1 MSDFI
6 IFKCPW
12 NFPSLG
18 VLRNPFAL
26 LSWLNTSELQI
37 CHGSRSTSLA
47 TLSQLFSFS
56 LAFCMILQTVFFWK
70 SVMGLQHEWCKI
82 RKSYNTFWK
91 QHQHDKS
98 RASQLSF
105 PLCSYSP
112 TDIIVIFVRIFQSV
126 FSFPAVCLLPFG
138 WSVCRTLYCYL
149 RVPSFTRCGVLECVR
164 VFLFLCCRG
173 HHLFLK
179 HPDLSRGVELKH
191 THTHRVIR

>member
-1 MSDFI
+1 MSLKFSQ
-6 IFKCPW
+6 PW
-12 NFPSLG
+12 CFEKSLC
-18 VLRNPFAL
+18 FAFL
-26 LSWLNTSELQI
+26 TEYLWISNQI

-105 PLCSYSP
+105 LSVVIPYGYYCDFWADIPVRLLISCSVSSTIWLKCLQDTLLLFKSPFIHQMRRACMCTWLPVFMLPRSPLC
-112 TDIIVIFVRIFQSV
+112 F
-126 FSFPAVCLLPFG
+126 
-138 WSVCRTLYCYL
+138 
-149 RVPSFTRCGVLECVR
+149 
-164 VFLFLCCRG
+164 
-173 HHLFLK
+173 
-179 HPDLSRGVELKH
+179 
-191 THTHRVIR
+191 